1 MTSRFE
7 TAKKGTP
14 RFELLLNGVVSKDER
29 SLPIG
34 SLQNSHL
41 TDEMTFE
48 IKDKAQT
55 PRFQIFFFIKSL
67 LRIRYVTLLVFP
79 LFYFLFLNW
88 EKPQITSIEILCI
101 LGGLLACYAAIQ
113 LRIDRRDF
121 ESGYDQLRPN
131 KDLSYLR
138 SGMVSVLSAKK
149 WEQRLAGV
157 SLGFGL
163 LPLSLELGRIAATAS
178 ALGFIVV
185 ADRLGS
191 AKQNRFIRDLF
202 LCLTAGPVLA
212 FGIQPEVSSLGFGC
226 VWSLLIFFSLQID
239 HLENFFAQTKAG
251 ELNFLNVDGF
261 DFAGKR
267 LWWSW
272 GIFVLGYAIWSS
284 FKEGLSLWVGSSLIL
299 FFFSLAWKKKLFQMK
314 SSLGSDLIKCADE
327 AHQLV
332 SLVLL
337 LWVSELFFKAWVAP
351 LVFMWAN

>member
-1 MTSRFE
+1 MISRFE

-14 RFELLLNGVVSKDER
+14 RFQLLLNGVVSKDER
-29 SLPIG
+29 SLPIV
-34 SLQNSHL
+34 SLQNSNL

-55 PRFQIFFFIKSL
+55 PKFQLFFFLKSL
-67 LRIRYVTLLVFP
+67 LRVRYITLLVFP
-79 LFYFLFLNW
+79 LFYSIFLNW
-88 EKPQITSIEILCI
+88 EKPLITSIEILCI
-101 LGGLLACYAAIQ
+101 VAGLLACYAAVQ

-138 SGMVSVLSAKK
+138 SGMVSVLKAKK
-149 WEQRLAGV
+149 WEQRLVGL

-163 LPLSLELGRIAATAS
+163 LPLSLELGRIAAVATAV
-178 ALGFIVV
+178 AFIVV

-191 AKQNRFIRDLF
+191 AQQNRFVRDAF
-202 LCLTAGPVLA
+202 LSLTAGPVLA
-212 FGIQPEVSSLGFGC
+212 FGIQPDISSIGFGL

-251 ELNFLNVDGF
+251 EVNFLNAAGF
-261 DFAGKR
+261 DFAGRR

-272 GIFVLGYAIWSS
+272 GAFVLGYAIWSG

-299 FFFSLAWKKKLFQMK
+299 FFFSLSWKKNLLSLK
-314 SSLGSDLIKCADE
+314 SSLGSDLIKCSNE

-332 SLVLL
+332 SMVLL
-337 LWVSELFFKAWVAP
+337 LWVSELLFKAWVAP
-351 LVFMWAN
+351 LVFLWAN

>member
-14 RFELLLNGVVSKDER
+14 RFQLLLNGIVSKDER
-29 SLPIG
+29 SLPIV
-34 SLQNSHL
+34 SLQTSNL

-48 IKDKAQT
+48 IKNKAQT
-55 PRFQIFFFIKSL
+55 PNFQILFFLRSL
-67 LRIRYVTLLVFP
+67 LRVRYITLLVFP
-79 LFYFLFLNW
+79 LFYSLFLNW
-88 EKPQITSIEILCI
+88 DKPLITSIEILCI
-101 LGGLLACYAAIQ
+101 LAGLVACYAAIQ

-138 SGMVSVLSAKK
+138 SGMVSVLKAKK
-149 WEQRLAGV
+149 WEQRLAGL

-163 LPLSLELGRIAATAS
+163 LPMSLELGRVAAVAT
-178 ALGFIVV
+178 ALGFIIV

-191 AKQNRFIRDLF
+191 AQQNRLIRDIF

-212 FGIQPEVSSLGFGC
+212 FGIQPDISSLGFGI
-226 VWSLLIFFSLQID
+226 VWSLLMFFSLQID
-239 HLENFFAQTKAG
+239 HLENFFAQARAG
-251 ELNFLNVDGF
+251 EVNYLNAAGF
-261 DFAGKR
+261 DSAGKR

-272 GIFVLGYAIWSS
+272 GFFVLGFATWSG

-299 FFFSLAWKKKLFQMK
+299 FFFSLSWKKKLLHMK
-314 SSLGSDLIKCADE
+314 SSLGSDLIKCANE

-337 LWVSELFFKAWVAP
+337 LWVSELLFKAWIAP
-351 LVFMWAN
+351 LVFMWAD